1 MATAFEDRRETSAL
15 PGRCDC
21 EGETMA
27 VAITRLTTE
36 GCVLEAND
44 DWAGAADF
52 AHLQIAN
59 SIDMNGRLDWAQGRR
74 AQMRFFGQVHPAAI
88 RKLVEGA
95 SR

>member
-1 MATAFEDRRETSAL
+1 MASAFEDRRDQPAL

-21 EGETMA
+21 EGRDMA
-27 VAITRLTTE
+27 VAVTRLTGD
-36 GCVLEAND
+36 GCLLEAND

-52 AHLQIAN
+52 VHLQIAS
-59 SIDMNGRLDWAQGRR
+59 SIDMNGKLDWAQGRR

-88 RKLVEGA
+88 AKLLDLI